1 MPQTSSPPNL
11 TSPHTS
17 PHPIPNRIPNHPQP
31 SPAMAPCGHGY
42 WVYLERGVDA
52 VRRWKAFSA
61 ADQRRLEANAPLAE
75 ELVEEEEDEEGGWWG
90 ALGGITSG
98 YVKIAIENDHL

>member
-1 MPQTSSPPNL
+1 
-11 TSPHTS
+11 
-17 PHPIPNRIPNHPQP
+17 
-31 SPAMAPCGHGY
+31 MAPCGHGY

-75 ELVEEEEDEEGGWWG
+75 ELVEEEEDEEGG
-90 ALGGITSG
+90 
-98 YVKIAIENDHL
+98 